1 MNAREALEG
10 PQAGLE
16 VADAGGPGPVLIAVP
31 NVSAGREIDLV
42 EALVESARAPG
53 VRVLDVHSDPDHD
66 RSVITLAG
74 RGEALAS
81 GLLALGAASLDLVD
95 IRRQR
100 GVHPRL
106 GALDVVPIVR
116 RSPADDMPARAVA
129 GEVAMG
135 LGSLGVPVFLY
146 GDVAADPER
155 TRPHQFR
162 DGGLDG
168 MAARLDAGEE
178 ASDFGPR
185 RVHPT
190 AGATLVG
197 VRGPLVAWNVALA
210 DGGLTEARVIAARVR
225 ERGGGLAGVRA
236 LGLPLVEQGAAQVSM
251 NLEHPEIAGPIQVMA
266 SVRAEAERIGATLG
280 ASELVGLISK
290 QAIRGATLAGLG
302 LERLEPRQLV
312 EAHVPRDS

>member
-1 MNAREALEG
+1 MNVREALEG
-10 PQAGLE
+10 PQAGAE
-16 VADAGGPGPVLIAVP
+16 AADAATDPILIAVP
-31 NVSAGREIDLV
+31 NVSAGQDLGLV
-42 EALVESARAPG
+42 GALADAARRPG

-66 RSVITLAG
+66 RSVISLAG
-74 RGEALAS
+74 RPQALAS
-81 GLLALGAASLDLVD
+81 GLLALADASVDLID
-95 IRRQR
+95 LRRQR

-116 RSPADDMPARAVA
+116 RDAADDGPARSVA

-135 LGSLGVPVFLY
+135 LGERGIPVFLY
-146 GDVAADPER
+146 ADVAADPER
-155 TRPHQFR
+155 SRPHHLR

-178 ASDFGPR
+178 APEFGPH

-197 VRGPLVAWNVALA
+197 VRGPLVAWNVPLA

-225 ERGGGLAGVRA
+225 ERGGGLVGVRA
-236 LGLPLVEQGAAQVSM
+236 LGLPLVAQGSAQVSM
-251 NLEHPEIAGPIQVMA
+251 NLEQPLIAGPAQAMA
-266 SVRAEAERIGATLG
+266 AVRAEAERIGATLG
-280 ASELVGLISK
+280 PSELVGLVPK
-290 QAIRGATLAGLG
+290 DAIRGATLADLG

-312 EAHVPRDS
+312 EAHVPRRT